1 MVRLSDEQ
9 NPFRQ
14 DLMKATHTAPEQ
26 LLFMAAEAVAWQE
39 GSDVQLRA
47 VVEDLR
53 GWVALLDDNPDPA
66 TCHIIGFLNGLK
78 GSYEAELEEDNGQE
92 GN

>member
-1 MVRLSDEQ
+1 MVRLSDEH

-39 GSDVQLRA
+39 GTAAQLTA
-47 VVEDLR
+47 VVEDLDNR
-53 GWVALLDDNPDPA
+53 ISLNKCACDYDVGYVQALKDQRDNY
-66 TCHIIGFLNGLK
+66 K
-78 GSYEAELEEDNGQE
+78 AELEEDNG
-92 GN
+92 